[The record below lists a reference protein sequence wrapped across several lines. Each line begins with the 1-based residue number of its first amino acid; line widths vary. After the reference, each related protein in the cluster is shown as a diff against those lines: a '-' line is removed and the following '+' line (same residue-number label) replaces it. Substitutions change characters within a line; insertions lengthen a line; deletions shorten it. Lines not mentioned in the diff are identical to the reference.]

1 MMQTFP
7 ISFILRLIFFLKNR
21 SFLYIFHLLM
31 NTLTSA
37 IFFSTRRVILYFPAT
52 IFSGVLQ
59 ETSARRLLAIKR
71 LRVRLGLNV
80 VSNCTMGIFSLIGQN
95 IDPQANAQRKEANPG
110 LQFIACDQTFWLCFP
125 FPFRFFL
132 LLSCHS
138 LAGQQFHHLNSAFSF
153 CGIK

>member
-7 ISFILRLIFFLKNR
+7 ISFVLRLIFLKKQKLSIYF
-21 SFLYIFHLLM
+21 SFTNEHL
-31 NTLTSA
+31 NECN
-37 IFFSTRRVILYFPAT
+37 IFSTRRVILYFRAT

-59 ETSARRLLAIKR
+59 ETSARRLLAIKS

-95 IDPQANAQRKEANPG
+95 IDPQANAQPKEANPG